1 MIFLDE
7 RDPFFIKFVIGIMF
21 FVVAVCLLY
30 GWDKVYNYRLDMT
43 EGEYISVDIETPTDI
58 NDQLFDHSVGRT
70 FRNLGRVTSYLKNL
84 FSDMIRVFGV
94 WSGDYKENPSVTSR
108 YEYVSAEA
116 YFDNLAELQEYIYE
130 TGCEYIDTSWRYK
143 VTVKS
148 WHKDN
153 LYKQVYG
160 TSVDVSRMFQF
171 EEIESTSDSLVF
183 RDKLFFTVSG
193 LETLKEN
200 TGIDED
206 DAHTLLCQYYVS
218 HYYQNVFY
226 DFQIVVPPLTYGPPA
241 PEETTMN

>member
-1 MIFLDE
+1 MIFLNE
-7 RDPFFIKFVIGIMF
+7 RDPWFIKFVIGLMF
-21 FVVAVCLLY
+21 FVIAICLLF
-30 GWDKVYNYRLDMT
+30 GWDKAYNYKLDMT
-43 EGEYISVDIETPTDI
+43 DGEYISVDIETPTDI

-70 FRNLGRVTSYLKNL
+70 FRFLDKATSYLKNL
-84 FSDMIRVFGV
+84 FNDTIQAFGV
-94 WSGDYKENPSVTSR
+94 WSGDYKDNPPVTSR
-108 YEYVSAEA
+108 LEYTSADI

-143 VTVKS
+143 LTIKS
-148 WHKDN
+148 WYKNN

-160 TSVDVSRMFQF
+160 TSVDVSHMFQF

-206 DAHTLLCQYYVS
+206 DAHALLCQYHVS

-226 DFQIVVPPLTYGPPA
+226 DFQIVVPPLVYGPPA
-241 PEETTMN
+241 PEETTTN